1 MQRASHTRVGVRDG
15 DVHSHRNL
23 WFLPLAWR
31 DYVEEDQEEK
41 GQDASLKG
49 QPR

>member
-1 MQRASHTRVGVRDG
+1 VASGLG
-15 DVHSHRNL
+15 LKQPLS
-23 WFLPLAWR
+23 PLAWR